1 MSIHKEIK
9 GTHLCSTPIRTG
21 LCMGEVRHDASKCQR
36 WIGSNRLQDAS
47 GIVRR
52 ATTTREAGVYFQVN
66 GQSHTMLV
74 CKHNEFR
81 NMMNVMDH
89 QMQATRDQHG
99 MNGAAAFDP

>member
-1 MSIHKEIK
+1 MSIDKEIK
-9 GTHLCSTPIRTG
+9 GTHLRSTPIRTG
-21 LCMGEVRHDASKCQR
+21 LCMGEVRHDTSKRQR
-36 WIGSNRLQDAS
+36 RIGSNRLQDAS

-52 ATTTREAGVYFQVN
+52 ATTTRETGVDFQVN

>member
-1 MSIHKEIK
+1 MSIHKEVK
-9 GTHLCSTPIRTG
+9 GTHLCRAPIRTG
-21 LCMGEVRHDASKCQR
+21 LCMREMRHDASKCQR
-36 WIGSNRLQDAS
+36 WIGSHRLQDAS
-47 GIVRR
+47 CIIRR
-52 ATTTREAGVYFQVN
+52 ATTTREAGVHFKMN
-66 GQSHTMLV
+66 GQSHAVLV